1 MPKLT
6 SNPPRQLDH
15 DAYIAGWI
23 APLETDQIAAWQML
37 DEEHETLPQSPG
49 DHNVYKLGS
58 INGHNV
64 VIAGLPQPGNCPAA
78 TVVAQMRMTF
88 PSLQFGLLVGVGG
101 GVPVNTKQGMIRLGH
116 VVVAKPTR
124 DHSGTIQYDH
134 GKALAGHF
142 ERTGALAPPPAVLLN
157 AAQALAVHRAGLD
170 IDPVWENTNRISFAR
185 HQLHRFQFPGAEN
198 DHLYPPEYLHR
209 QAGVSCEASGC
220 DPEKCIMRPVSVD
233 DEGSFI
239 VVHRGAIGSGELVV
253 KNPSFRDQV
262 AREYDLLSF
271 ETEAA
276 GALADFQ
283 CLVIRGISNYCDSHK
298 NDMWQGFAAAAAAAY
313 ARQLFY
319 HLPIQVKRNNFRHRK
334 LHAPAVYQPTEYL
347 AEVSENTHFVARD
360 EELRRMQN
368 ILASTK
374 RRRSVVI
381 QGIGGMGKTQLA
393 LAYIRRNQSDHTAV
407 IWFNAKDEM
416 AIHQSALLAAKRI
429 LQQHPTLL
437 YLSEALQTG
446 CSGQVFQ
453 AMRRWLGE
461 PANSRWLLVYDNYD
475 NPLLERQG
483 TVVDSKAFDLQKYV
497 PETNFG
503 AVIII
508 TRSPLVKMGPI
519 IHLEKLS
526 NIKDGL
532 RILQLGSQRGD
543 LQQDISAI
551 ELARMLDGLPL
562 ALASAGAYLCQVSM
576 SCAEYIWLYKQSWL
590 SLHKQT
596 PNLPS
601 HDKILYCIWNVSYNQ
616 VKKQSPAAAEILQ
629 LWSYLDDSDVWY
641 ELLQMERQAKALW
654 HQDLAM
660 SRLTFDSH
668 MSILCNIGL
677 VCRNVGMSTSESEG
691 YRVHARLL
699 AHADR
704 CIARTL
710 DITLS
715 RHSSLFG
722 IHYFGDLGNMQGRL
736 ENALTMYQ
744 MALEGHQTVLG
755 PGHISTLELVTNL
768 GILYKNHGRLKD
780 AEALYRRALEGYE
793 KALGVEHTSTLDAIT
808 NLGILYKNKGELE
821 KAEAMLL
828 RALEAK
834 ERILGPGHVSTL
846 HTVSNLGILFAN
858 QEKLDRAE
866 VLYRRALEGY
876 ETTLGSAVITS
887 VPYLTTLE
895 NYGILCGKTGRF
907 QDAISS
913 YEKALCGVEAVFGQN
928 NERFVTISRRLQ
940 VMGDNLS
947 RGSWRNVL
955 LQKAK
960 RLLGMMKGKSTLHG
974 PDTRHKTAHK

>member
-170 IDPVWENTNRISFAR
+170 IDPVWENTNRITFAR
-185 HQLHRFQFPGAEN
+185 HQLHRFRFPGAEN
-198 DHLYPPEYLHR
+198 DHLYPPDYLHR

-381 QGIGGMGKTQLA
+381 QGIGGIGKTQLA

-532 RILQLGSQRGD
+532 RILQLGVVRLSNDRYFCNR
-543 LQQDISAI
+543 
-551 ELARMLDGLPL
+551 ARP
-562 ALASAGAYLCQVSM
+562 
-576 SCAEYIWLYKQSWL
+576 
-590 SLHKQT
+590 
-596 PNLPS
+596 
-601 HDKILYCIWNVSYNQ
+601 
-616 VKKQSPAAAEILQ
+616 
-629 LWSYLDDSDVWY
+629 
-641 ELLQMERQAKALW
+641 
-654 HQDLAM
+654 
-660 SRLTFDSH
+660 
-668 MSILCNIGL
+668 
-677 VCRNVGMSTSESEG
+677 
-691 YRVHARLL
+691 RLL

-710 DITLS
+710 DLTLS

-755 PGHISTLELVTNL
+755 PGHISTLELDTNL

-858 QEKLDRAE
+858 QGKLDRAE

-940 VMGDNLS
+940 VMRDNLS